1 MSRVWGRHSPTS
13 TTRSWDAISIC
24 EIVATGR
31 YLLSAFSVSFE
42 NPNNKTNSVLKA
54 GSANVNRD
62 VSCLCG
68 RRSPRI
74 KFLPL
79 FCSGVIRLARIWA
92 GSWRC
97 IQSGRLI
104 EFSRC
109 GVKNCK
115 PVTRLQIYQKIKN
128 PPRRGQRFCRR
139 GMAAKWFGVAAGRL
153 FSVLKQLVWDR
164 GYHEQSGASS
174 ENLKFWAR

>member
-13 TTRSWDAISIC
+13 TTGAWDAISIC

-42 NPNNKTNSVLKA
+42 NPNKKTNSGLKV

-68 RRSPRI
+68 RRSLRI

-79 FCSGVIRLARIWA
+79 FCSGVVRLSRIWA

-97 IQSGRLI
+97 IQSGRLMQ
-104 EFSRC
+104 FSRY
-109 GVKNCK
+109 GLKNCE
-115 PVTRLQIYQKIKN
+115 PVIRLQIYQKIKI
-128 PPRRGQRFCRR
+128 RLAGAKGFCRR
-139 GMAAKWFGVAAGRL
+139 
-153 FSVLKQLVWDR
+153 
-164 GYHEQSGASS
+164 
-174 ENLKFWAR
+174 

>member
-13 TTRSWDAISIC
+13 TTGAWDAISIC

-31 YLLSAFSVSFE
+31 YLLFAFSVSFE
-42 NPNNKTNSVLKA
+42 NPNEKTKSGLKA

-62 VSCLCG
+62 ISCLCV
-68 RRSPRI
+68 RRFPRI

-79 FCSGVIRLARIWA
+79 FCSGVVRLARILA

-109 GVKNCK
+109 GVKNCE
-115 PVTRLQIYQKIKN
+115 PVVVKRLQVFQKNKKSASQGPKDFVVDEWRQN
-128 PPRRGQRFCRR
+128 GSVWLRG
-139 GMAAKWFGVAAGRL
+139 GR
-153 FSVLKQLVWDR
+153 
-164 GYHEQSGASS
+164 
-174 ENLKFWAR
+174 

>member
-31 YLLSAFSVSFE
+31 YLLSAFSVSFA
-42 NPNNKTNSVLKA
+42 NPNEKTNSVLKD

-79 FCSGVIRLARIWA
+79 FCSGVVRLARISV

-97 IQSGRLI
+97 IQSGRLMQL
-104 EFSRC
+104 SRC
-109 GVKNCK
+109 GLKNCG
-115 PVTRLQIYQKIKN
+115 PIARLQIYQKIKN
-128 PPRRGQRFCRR
+128 PPRKGFCRR
-139 GMAAKWFGVAAGRL
+139 RMAAKWVGVAAGRKIK
-153 FSVLKQLVWDR
+153 SNR
-164 GYHEQSGASS
+164 G
-174 ENLKFWAR
+174 FI

>member
-13 TTRSWDAISIC
+13 TTKSWDAISIC
-24 EIVATGR
+24 EIVDTGR
-31 YLLSAFSVSFE
+31 YLLSAFSVSFANQNE
-42 NPNNKTNSVLKA
+42 KTNLVLKA

-68 RRSPRI
+68 RRSLRI

-79 FCSGVIRLARIWA
+79 FCSGVVRLARIWA

-104 EFSRC
+104 QLSRY
-109 GVKNCK
+109 GLKNCE
-115 PVTRLQIYQKIKN
+115 PVARLQIYLIKN
-128 PPRRGQRFCRR
+128 PPRRSQRI
-139 GMAAKWFGVAAGRL
+139 L
-153 FSVLKQLVWDR
+153 S
-164 GYHEQSGASS
+164 
-174 ENLKFWAR
+174 

>member
-1 MSRVWGRHSPTS
+1 MGSYVWRHSRRTRRARNMSRVWGRHSPTS
-13 TTRSWDAISIC
+13 TTGAWDAISIY

-31 YLLSAFSVSFE
+31 YLLSAFSISFE
-42 NPNNKTNSVLKA
+42 NPNEKTNSVLKA

-79 FCSGVIRLARIWA
+79 FCSGVVRLARRSA
-92 GSWRC
+92 RSWRC

-104 EFSRC
+104 ELSRC
-109 GVKNCK
+109 GIKNC
-115 PVTRLQIYQKIKN
+115 
-128 PPRRGQRFCRR
+128 GQVKQP
-139 GMAAKWFGVAAGRL
+139 AASL
-153 FSVLKQLVWDR
+153 
-164 GYHEQSGASS
+164 S
-174 ENLKFWAR
+174 EK

>member
-1 MSRVWGRHSPTS
+1 MGSYVWCGAAEERAEREMSRVWGRHSPTS
-13 TTRSWDAISIC
+13 TTGAWDAISIC

-42 NPNNKTNSVLKA
+42 NPNNKTNSGLNA

-68 RRSPRI
+68 SRSPRI

-79 FCSGVIRLARIWA
+79 FCSGVVRLARRSA
-92 GSWRC
+92 RSWRC
-97 IQSGRLI
+97 IQSERLI

-109 GVKNCK
+109 GIKNCE
-115 PVTRLQIYQKIKN
+115 PVARLQIYLIKN
-128 PPRRGQRFCRR
+128 PPRRSQRI
-139 GMAAKWFGVAAGRL
+139 L
-153 FSVLKQLVWDR
+153 S
-164 GYHEQSGASS
+164 
-174 ENLKFWAR
+174 